1 MLTLKRL
8 RRTARSVFGI
18 SCALLG
24 ACAMTGGPEPA
35 PVVPSPT
42 ESTPWPLAAPKAGT
56 TVRILGAAE
65 APTKE
70 GENWFAGKCEIEAPL
85 PEGYPPPTP
94 PECVEIKTY
103 PVVRRAEVSGSG
115 PTSVGMGN
123 GFWPLFNHIKDR
135 DIAMTSPVE
144 MDYRGMTADNGQLTA
159 EQGSWTMSFL
169 YRQREQG
176 PEGKAE
182 RGVKVQDNPEV
193 TVISIGMMGGYG
205 MNRVNQGLEKL
216 RDVLAKQ
223 DRWVAAGDPRSL
235 SYNGPQIPFRFRWS
249 EVQIPVRPRN
259 AIASSNPGSTR

>member
-1 MLTLKRL
+1 MPRIASTI
-8 RRTARSVFGI
+8 RSLFGL
-18 SCALLG
+18 SLAMLG

-35 PVVPSPT
+35 PVVPEPT
-42 ESTPWPLAAPKAGT
+42 ASTPWPLTAPKAGT
-56 TVRILGAAE
+56 VVRILGD
-65 APTKE
+65 APAPVLE

-85 PEGYPPPTP
+85 PQGYPPPTP
-94 PECVEIKTY
+94 PECIEIKTY
-103 PVVRRAEVSGSG
+103 PVVRRAEFAGNG
-115 PTSVGMGN
+115 PTSIGMGN

-176 PEGKAE
+176 PEGQAE
-182 RGVKVQDNPEV
+182 RGVRVQDNPET

-235 SYNGPQIPFRFRWS
+235 SYNGPQIGFKRRWS
-249 EVQIPVRPRN
+249 EVQIPVKPRN
-259 AIASSNPGSTR
+259 AIASNNPGSTR